1 MKGFTLICA
10 GQMFSLLGTALTEF
24 ALPIWA
30 WYLTGQATAL
40 ALMSFFNLV
49 PFLLT
54 TPLAGAIVDRSSR
67 RKVMIRADLAAGL
80 PTMGMLLL
88 NVAGALQVWQVYI
101 ATAFTGVFQAFH
113 FPAYSAA
120 VTMMLP
126 KEQYGRASGMLATT
140 QFVSGVFGP
149 VVAAILMSSIGLSA
163 VMIIDILTL
172 TLAISTLLF
181 VDIPQPSRSETGN
194 EGIKNIWRES
204 FSGFHYIFERS
215 SLLGL
220 QLILF
225 LSNLLSSFGNTLF
238 TPMILARTE
247 NNALLLGTV
256 MSFGGIGGVVGSV
269 VLTIW
274 GGPKRRIIGVLGGDI
289 LINLLGWFL
298 VGLGRNGYV
307 WSLAAFLGFFFLPIL
322 NGSSQAIWQ
331 SKVAPELQ
339 GRVFAARLFIAQMA
353 MPLGT
358 LLAGPSADNL
368 FEPAMMPDGGLAAT
382 FGGLVGTGPGA
393 GMSLMLVIAGFLGI
407 VAGLGRTAFE

>member
-10 GQMFSLLGTALTEF
+10 GQMFSLLGTALTGF

-67 RKVMIRADLAAGL
+67 RKVMILADLAAGL

-172 TLAISTLLF
+172 TLAVSTLLF
-181 VDIPQPSRSETGN
+181 RHPA
-194 EGIKNIWRES
+194 
-204 FSGFHYIFERS
+204 
-215 SLLGL
+215 
-220 QLILF
+220 
-225 LSNLLSSFGNTLF
+225 TL
-238 TPMILARTE
+238 
-247 NNALLLGTV
+247 
-256 MSFGGIGGVVGSV
+256 
-269 VLTIW
+269 
-274 GGPKRRIIGVLGGDI
+274 
-289 LINLLGWFL
+289 
-298 VGLGRNGYV
+298 
-307 WSLAAFLGFFFLPIL
+307 
-322 NGSSQAIWQ
+322 
-331 SKVAPELQ
+331 
-339 GRVFAARLFIAQMA
+339 
-353 MPLGT
+353 
-358 LLAGPSADNL
+358 
-368 FEPAMMPDGGLAAT
+368 
-382 FGGLVGTGPGA
+382 
-393 GMSLMLVIAGFLGI
+393 
-407 VAGLGRTAFE
+407 